1 MTLQEQFG
9 TWYNPLKEFIESPY
23 FKKSIP
29 SQINNDRIHNIVIP
43 EKGSELFFKVFR
55 VTDYNSL
62 KVVVIG
68 QDPYSNPVEAYDGL
82 AFSNS
87 TLFHPQPSLRN
98 ILKEVEDDIY
108 DGFNIERIGN
118 LSLYE
123 WAAQGVLLL
132 NTALSVRQ
140 GHPESHLEIWRPFTE
155 FVIRELQIKNDIVWL
170 LWGNKA
176 QSYSKLITNP
186 SHAIIN
192 SGHPSPLNTANP
204 FKGCKCFSKCNEQ
217 LRIRNLKEIIW

>member
-1 MTLQEQFG
+1 MTIKEQFG
-9 TWYNPLKEFIESPY
+9 TWYEPLKEFLESY
-23 FKKSIP
+23 QFKSIP
-29 SQINNDRIHNIVIP
+29 ANINSDRITHIVIP

-62 KVVVIG
+62 KVIVLG
-68 QDPYSNPVEAYDGL
+68 QDPYSNPIEAYDGL

-140 GHPESHLEIWRPFTE
+140 GEPESHLEIWRPFTE
-155 FVIRELQIKNDIVWL
+155 FVIRKLQTKQDLVWL

-176 QSYSKLITNP
+176 ISYKKFITNP
-186 SHAIIN
+186 SHAIIE
-192 SGHPSPLNTANP
+192 SGHPSSLNTTNP

-217 LRIRNLKEIIW
+217 LRIRNLKKIIW